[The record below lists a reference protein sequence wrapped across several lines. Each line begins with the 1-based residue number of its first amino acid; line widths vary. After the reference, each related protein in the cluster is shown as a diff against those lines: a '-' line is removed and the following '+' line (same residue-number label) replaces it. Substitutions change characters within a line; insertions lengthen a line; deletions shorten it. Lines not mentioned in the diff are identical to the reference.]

1 MATEAYLEVRRL
13 VRRFTGGAGV
23 HGVSFTLG
31 AGDVL
36 ALIGPSGSGK
46 TTTLRLLAGFETPD
60 TGEVLLR
67 GRDVTALGPAA
78 RRFGMVF
85 QHYALFPHL
94 DVGANVAF
102 GLAAA
107 KLPPDAVRARV
118 AESLALVEL
127 DGMERRAVGEL
138 SGGQQQRVALARAVA
153 PAPEVLLLDEPLSNL
168 DPALRERTRNELRDL
183 IRRIGITTVLV
194 THEQEDAFDLAD
206 QVALLLDGSLEQ
218 VGSPQ
223 ALYHAPATLASAGFV
238 GRGRAVDAQL
248 LSVSRGEAVVLV
260 HGVEWRVPDAA
271 VLAVEGRP
279 GPVQLFARPE
289 ALRFDPE
296 RGVPAVIAG
305 CRFIGAATLCTV
317 QLTDATLL
325 EVEAEPGR
333 WRVGEMVY
341 VMPSRRGGR
350 GVHCFPVVSDATA

>member
-1 MATEAYLEVRRL
+1 VATEAHLEVRRL
-13 VRRFTGGAGV
+13 VRRFSGGAGV
-23 HGVSFTLG
+23 HDVSFTLG

-67 GRDVTALGPAA
+67 GRDVTAQGPVA

-127 DGMERRAVGEL
+127 HGMERRAVGEL

-218 VGSPQ
+218 VGSPE
-223 ALYHAPATLASAGFV
+223 ALYRTPTTLATAGFV
-238 GRGRAVDAQL
+238 GRGRAVPAELQ
-248 LSVSRGEAVVLV
+248 SVGQGEAVVLV

-271 VLAVEGRP
+271 TCMVEGRP

-289 ALRFDPE
+289 ALRCDPDH
-296 RGVPAVIAG
+296 GVPAVITAA
-305 CRFIGAATLCTV
+305 RFIGAATLCTV
-317 QLTDATLL
+317 QLADGVLL

-341 VMPSRRGGR
+341 VMPSRRGDS
-350 GVHCFPVVSDATA
+350 GVHCFPRVSDATA